1 VKEAPVEIAIG
12 LDVDGPLDK
21 TLERA
26 TQLRAKGFTRM
37 WSSQIFGP
45 DTLTVLAIVG
55 HELRDLD
62 LGTSVV
68 PIQTRHPTM
77 LAAQART
84 VQDAIGGRLSL
95 GIGLSHKVTVENL
108 WHLSFER
115 PAHYMGE
122 YLAALAPMLR
132 GEKIDVTGERVGATT
147 FGALGPK
154 EVETPSLLM
163 AALAP
168 KMLEF
173 AGTYADGTLTWMTGV
188 KTIAEH
194 VVPTINAAAEKAGKS
209 TPRVVCS
216 LPISVTNDVGDTR
229 ENVNKTLAIYGQLP
243 SYRAMLDREGA
254 EGPADV
260 GLFGTREQ
268 VLEQLHALEEA
279 GTTEFS
285 ASMAGN
291 PGDRD
296 ATYETLLAFNATH

>member
-1 VKEAPVEIAIG
+1 VEIAIG
-12 LDVDGPLDK
+12 LDVEGPVEK

-26 TQLRAKGFTRM
+26 TNLRSLGFTRM

-115 PAHYMGE
+115 PAHLMGE
-122 YLAALAPMLR
+122 YLATLAPMLR
-132 GEKIDVTGERVGATT
+132 GEKIDVLGERVSATT
-147 FGALGPK
+147 FGPLGPK
-154 EVETPSLLM
+154 DVATPSLLT

-168 KMLEF
+168 KMLEM
-173 AGTYADGTLTWMTGV
+173 AGTLADGTLTWMTGV
-188 KTIAEH
+188 QTIREH
-194 VVPTINAAAEKAGKS
+194 VVPTINAAAAKAGKPA
-209 TPRVVCS
+209 PRVVCS
-216 LPISVTNDVGDTR
+216 LPISVTNDVATTR
-229 ENVNKTLAIYGQLP
+229 DHVNERLAIYGQLP

-254 EGPADV
+254 QGPADV
-260 GLFGTREQ
+260 GLFGSREE
-268 VLEQLHALEEA
+268 VLEQLHALAEA
-279 GTTEFS
+279 GATEFS
-285 ASMAGN
+285 ASMAGD

-296 ATYETLLAFNATH
+296 ATYETLVAYRDKK